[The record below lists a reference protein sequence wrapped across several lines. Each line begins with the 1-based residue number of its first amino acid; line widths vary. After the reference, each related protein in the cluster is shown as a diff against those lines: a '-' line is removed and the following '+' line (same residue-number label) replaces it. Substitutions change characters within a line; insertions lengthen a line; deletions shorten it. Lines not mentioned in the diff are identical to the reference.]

1 MASVD
6 TPASLQHNSQHGHI
20 GGLHFIGF
28 NQDNTS
34 LMIGTSV
41 GYRLISW
48 QDPSSVEDTTESS
61 GKEVLF
67 ITILSYYSKFS
78 LILIPGISY

>member
-1 MASVD
+1 MASID
-6 TPASLQHNSQHGHI
+6 TALSLPHNNQHGVV

-34 LMIGTSV
+34 LLIGTSI

-48 QDPSSVEDTTESS
+48 IDPHSVEDNTESS
-61 GKEVLF
+61 GKEVSLF
-67 ITILSYYSKFS
+67 NTVVSA
-78 LILIPGISY
+78 